1 MDRKERL
8 MSHLCGTD
16 EDKIIIEPVVDEMVF
31 LENQLDSLRKLPF
44 IKVHPQYPDLQKST
58 PAQKQYKELLQQYM
72 NIVRILSKKDDNT
85 DEGVSPLR
93 EWVKN
98 HVHAS

>member
-8 MSHLCGTD
+8 MSHLCSTD

-72 NIVRILSKKDDNT
+72 NIVRILSKKDDNS

-98 HVHAS
+98 HVHSS